1 MCPSTWDADWPAMK
15 RSESLVMRIITK
27 AALAATIAFG
37 IGSINAAPAEAFYS
51 KQHCKHYHAIKM
63 KQSKDPLN
71 WMWHLTEASGKRV
84 WHGSQCK
91 WW

>member
-63 KQSKDPLN
+63 KQR
-71 WMWHLTEASGKRV
+71 LTNLARLAHKGAELEAGIQRFFSF
-84 WHGSQCK
+84 S
-91 WW
+91 